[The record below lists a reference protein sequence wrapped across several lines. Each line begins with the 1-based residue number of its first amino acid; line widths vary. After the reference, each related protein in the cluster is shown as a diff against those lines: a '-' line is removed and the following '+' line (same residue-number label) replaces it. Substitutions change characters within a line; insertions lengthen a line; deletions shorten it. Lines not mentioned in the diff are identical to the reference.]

1 MIHIQKQAIH
11 IVQSLRFNRMSSD
24 ESDHEGHKGEVT
36 YYILD
41 KPWCSQWITA
51 WLQMLNSLHL
61 CLQYTGEWM
70 TSLNESTRSP
80 VKALPADFYSQD
92 WYQAQ
97 NDFMKR
103 QIKAAKS
110 QVSLEIPSD
119 YWK

>member
-1 MIHIQKQAIH
+1 
-11 IVQSLRFNRMSSD
+11 
-24 ESDHEGHKGEVT
+24 
-36 YYILD
+36 
-41 KPWCSQWITA
+41 
-51 WLQMLNSLHL
+51 
-61 CLQYTGEWM
+61 M

-119 YWK
+119 YWKLAEKYNLSACQVVRGHMSL